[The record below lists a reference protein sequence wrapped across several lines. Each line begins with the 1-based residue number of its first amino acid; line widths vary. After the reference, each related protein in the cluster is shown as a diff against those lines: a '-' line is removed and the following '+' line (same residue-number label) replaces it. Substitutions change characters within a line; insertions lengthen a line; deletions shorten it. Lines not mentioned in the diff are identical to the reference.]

1 MSRTPSSDDV
11 LEGRTVGELITEGL
25 RDFLDALRSNPGSIP
40 ARFNR
45 REVVLDLT
53 PTPHDAEL
61 VKRTRKLL
69 GASQVVFAA
78 FLGVSVKTVR
88 AWEGSKD
95 VPCATACRLMDAIR
109 HDPEYWRSTLSRLAV
124 RTSRTTSDLP

>member
-1 MSRTPSSDDV
+1 MSQPSPDDA
-11 LEGRTVGELITEGL
+11 LDGRTVGELIVEGL
-25 RDFLDALRSNPGSIP
+25 RDFLDALRSDPDSIP
-40 ARFNR
+40 SRFKC

-53 PTPHDAEL
+53 PTPHDAGL
-61 VKRTRKLL
+61 VKRTRELL

-88 AWEGSKD
+88 AWERSKA

-109 HDPEYWRSTLSRLAV
+109 HDPEYWRATLRRLAV
-124 RTSRTTSDLP
+124 RTSRTTTDPS